1 MKKFSLIFCVSL
13 LPGLMACG
21 GWQTKDT
28 IQDFTTEGFVS
39 DHTFQA
45 LVTEKAPKNAR
56 GLIERREGAY
66 FVAKE
71 RVRQRAVTNLRKYM
85 VQLPCAGQKPADL
98 RERDLSEYEDQGHIA
113 EEYYNAKDTV
123 TLVFRIRKKGLK
135 EEIESLACP

>member
-1 MKKFSLIFCVSL
+1 MKKFSLILILSL
-13 LPGLMACG
+13 PMGFMACG
-21 GWQTKDT
+21 GWGIKDT
-28 IQDFTTEGFVS
+28 IENFTTEGFVS

-45 LVTEKAPKNAR
+45 LVTEKAPKDAR

-71 RVRQRAVTNLRKYM
+71 RVRQRAVANLRKYM
-85 VQLPCAGQKPADL
+85 LQLPCAGQKPPGLKDK
-98 RERDLSEYEDQGHIA
+98 DLSEYEDHGHIA

-123 TLVFRIRKKGLK
+123 TLVFRISKRGLK